1 MGVRINQ
8 ALKEKMSRKY
18 VLKLFIDTK
27 TKGPFTRVCLNDRIF
42 EKSYAALV
50 RFSLVKYSVNSVID
64 STQIDNVCK
73 YSWVK
78 KIYESL

>member
-1 MGVRINQ
+1 
-8 ALKEKMSRKY
+8 MSWKY

-27 TKGPFTRVCLNDRIF
+27 TKGPFTRVCLNDRNF
-42 EKSYAALV
+42 EKPYALLV

-64 STQIDNVCK
+64 STHIDNVCK

-78 KIYESL
+78 EIYEVL